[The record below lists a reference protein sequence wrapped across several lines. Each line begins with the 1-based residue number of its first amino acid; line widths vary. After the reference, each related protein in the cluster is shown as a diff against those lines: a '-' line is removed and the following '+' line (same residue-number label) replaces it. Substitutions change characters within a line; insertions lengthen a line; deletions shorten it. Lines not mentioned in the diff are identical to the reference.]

1 MLCAAGLIDTFC
13 VPLENNNI
21 LACEYTYVHAC
32 HDESLAG
39 SLDGSNFAA
48 AKLDNARRISLDQNW
63 DNYFT
68 HDPCPSKTAKPF
80 AIALVTSVSWKKH
93 RLP

>member
-13 VPLENNNI
+13 VPLENNI

-48 AKLDNARRISLDQNW
+48 AKLDNAR
-63 DNYFT
+63 
-68 HDPCPSKTAKPF
+68 
-80 AIALVTSVSWKKH
+80 
-93 RLP
+93 